1 MISQV
6 DMLASFSRMLHVRL
20 PEDYDMDSEDM
31 LNALMGKSNIGR
43 AVLVE
48 QGLKALSIVQNDWKY
63 IEPSNEKPM
72 DELTNIELG
81 NSKQP
86 QLYYL
91 ADDSREKYNIAEKH
105 PLKVKEL
112 AEALQ
117 KIRER
122 YTSK

>member
-1 MISQV
+1 
-6 DMLASFSRMLHVRL
+6 
-20 PEDYDMDSEDM
+20 MDSEDM